1 MSPPRPPRESD
12 PANPSD
18 PGWWLASDGRWYP
31 PESAW
36 LQPPVPP
43 VVARKQSTRL
53 IAVLAV
59 VVAVGLIGG
68 AVVLASEGAGK
79 KKVNV
84 PIHGPLPIVPAPS
97 PAVTPSTPSTKSDLA
112 AIVPSSKAVVIGP
125 SPGEKG
131 PLDVAEAHQVAARL
145 WATHVYARVH
155 GDAAS
160 MKAIEAGP
168 ALEADYGYLC
178 YIGCRPPYTVASGI
192 FVNVPRQTSWPVAF
206 EATVHYSE
214 GCLAAQRP
222 CVDTLV
228 LRQDARNRPWKIV
241 FWTTAA
247 GGNSPE
253 ERPALDVDGYAVTP
267 SAPRISANDLLA
279 DYANY
284 LDTVKRTG
292 NPPTITQLA
301 PGAFTTGLA
310 AQNYESPER
319 QRQLGSYERV
329 TYRVDPRDSTW
340 TFATSQN
347 TTLVCGTG
355 RLAASFVGADGPVMV
370 QMPDFSPFGTD
381 VLPGRY
387 SSITKHGLH
396 MVCFGLHAAASDP
409 AYVIASY
416 GDDTQ
421 VDTTPA
427 P

>member
-1 MSPPRPPRESD
+1 M
-12 PANPSD
+12 
-18 PGWWLASDGRWYP
+18 
-31 PESAW
+31 
-36 LQPPVPP
+36 
-43 VVARKQSTRL
+43 
-53 IAVLAV
+53 
-59 VVAVGLIGG
+59 VAVGLIGG
-68 AVVLASEGAGK
+68 AVVLASESTGK

-84 PIHGPLPIVPAPS
+84 PIQGPLPVVPAPS
-97 PAVTPSTPSTKSDLA
+97 PAVTPSTPPTAVTPSTKSDLA
-112 AIVPSSKAVVIGP
+112 AIVPSPKTVVIGP

-131 PLDVAEAHQVAARL
+131 PLDVAEAQRVAAQL
-145 WATHVYARVH
+145 WATHVVARVH
-155 GDAAS
+155 GDAPL

-178 YIGCRPPYTVASGI
+178 YIGCRPPNTVASEI

-206 EATVHYSE
+206 EATVHYDE
-214 GCLAAQRP
+214 GCLAPQRP
-222 CVDTLV
+222 CIDTLV
-228 LRQDARNRPWKIV
+228 LRQDARTRPWKIV

-253 ERPALDVDGYAVTP
+253 ERPALTVDGYAATP
-267 SAPRISANDLLA
+267 SAPRISGHDLLA

-284 LDTVKRTG
+284 LDTLKRTG
-292 NPPTITQLA
+292 NPPALTQLA

-310 AQNYESPER
+310 ASFYDPAERRGAYGAFQN
-319 QRQLGSYERV
+319 V
-329 TYRVDPRDSTW
+329 TYRVDPADATW
-340 TFATSQN
+340 TFATSQS
-347 TTLVCGTG
+347 TTLVCGTV
-355 RLAASFVGADGPVMV
+355 RLVASFVGVDGRVMV
-370 QMPDFSPFGTD
+370 QPPNFSGFGTD

-387 SSITKHGLH
+387 SSITKRGLH